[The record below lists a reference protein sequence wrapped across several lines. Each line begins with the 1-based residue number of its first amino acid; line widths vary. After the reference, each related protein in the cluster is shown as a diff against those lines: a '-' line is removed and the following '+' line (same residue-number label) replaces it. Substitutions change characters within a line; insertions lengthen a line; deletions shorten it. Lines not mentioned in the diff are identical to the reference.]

1 MSTFLTLEQDWLSLP
16 LLHCAADPHGLCHPF
31 KPQNIVLPN
40 RGKNNYFCSIPLA
53 EGSHTGKLGCPS
65 PCSFGFQED
74 LAVSHPFCPIVGW
87 VFMFPILVSGSSMGW
102 HNLGT
107 SLHRPNCPCSWE
119 PQTTGWLPDPLL
131 RGAQSATLREDRE
144 VSPVYASWKA
154 LPFGRS
160 EAIIRDQ

>member
-16 LLHCAADPHGLCHPF
+16 LLHCAADPHGLCHSF
-31 KPQNIVLPN
+31 KPQNIVFPT

-65 PCSFGFQED
+65 PCSFGFQEE